1 MQNILRFLSTSGVA
15 GCMLCAASVLIPTP
29 AAADVKA
36 GVDAWSDGK
45 YEAAVKQW
53 QPLADKGDADAEFN
67 LAQAYKMG
75 RGVPLD
81 LGQAETLYGK
91 AAAQGHVQAADNYGL
106 LLFQRGEREKAMP
119 YVSAAAARGDA
130 RAQYILGVACFNG
143 DLAEKDWV
151 RAYALVSLAQ
161 QAGLPQATR
170 ALAQMDEH
178 IPLEQ
183 RQESVPLATKLA
195 AEADAARTRIDAS
208 VSLGGTAPAASR
220 PQLARESAAPSGP
233 ASAGA
238 DYARPAPAPVP
249 APAAISKPTVTAP
262 TKPATIATAPI
273 VSTPL
278 QEPAKLAVAQP
289 AVDKPA
295 VDRSAGNKTA
305 TPKTTAT
312 IKPAPAATLASPP
325 AKQGGWR
332 LQLGAFGVAGNADKL
347 WSSLSKR
354 PELAGS
360 RREQVRGGPL
370 TFLYAT
376 GFASKAEAD
385 KACAALKSSG
395 HECIATPPK

>member
-15 GCMLCAASVLIPTP
+15 GCMLCAASVLIPAP

-81 LGQAETLYGK
+81 LGRAETLYGK
-91 AAAQGHVQAADNYGL
+91 AASQGHVQAADNYGL

-119 YVSAAAARGDA
+119 YIAAAAGRGDA

-208 VSLGGTAPAASR
+208 ASLGGTAPAPNR
-220 PQLARESAAPSGP
+220 PQLARESAVDSGP
-233 ASAGA
+233 ATAGA
-238 DYARPAPAPVP
+238 DYARPAPAIVR
-249 APAAISKPTVTAP
+249 PTVATPKKPVIVETMPTVSAP
-262 TKPATIATAPI
+262 P
-273 VSTPL
+273 S
-278 QEPAKLAVAQP
+278 QPAKLAVA
-289 AVDKPA
+289 
-295 VDRSAGNKTA
+295 
-305 TPKTTAT
+305 
-312 IKPAPAATLASPP
+312 KPAPPKAVSAAKPPVAASVPAP
-325 AKQGGWR
+325 AKAGGWR
-332 LQLGAFGVAGNADKL
+332 LQLGAFGVAANADKL

-354 PELAGS
+354 PELSGS

-376 GFASKAEAD
+376 GFASKTEAD
-385 KACAALKSSG
+385 KACAALKSAG

>member
-1 MQNILRFLSTSGVA
+1 MQKILRFLATGSALGACGMLISTS
-15 GCMLCAASVLIPTP
+15 

-45 YEAAVKQW
+45 YEAAVQQW
-53 QPLADKGDADAEFN
+53 RPLADKGDADAEFN

-119 YVSAAAARGDA
+119 YISAAAARGDA
-130 RAQYILGVACFNG
+130 RAQYILGVAHFNG
-143 DLAEKDWV
+143 DLAAKDWV

-183 RQESVPLATKLA
+183 RQESVALATKLA
-195 AEADAARTRIDAS
+195 ADAESARTRIDAS
-208 VSLGGTAPAASR
+208 AALGAPALAANR
-220 PQLARESAAPSGP
+220 PQPPRESAAPAGP

-238 DYARPAPAPVP
+238 DYARPTVAAIAKPAITPPSKPAVVAAASTATP
-249 APAAISKPTVTAP
+249 APAETAKLAA
-262 TKPATIATAPI
+262 TKPASP
-273 VSTPL
+273 
-278 QEPAKLAVAQP
+278 
-289 AVDKPA
+289 KPA
-295 VDRSAGNKTA
+295 AIA
-305 TPKTTAT
+305 
-312 IKPAPAATLASPP
+312 KPAAAAQ

-332 LQLGAFGVAGNADKL
+332 LQLGAFGVASNADKL

-360 RREQVRGGPL
+360 RREQARGGTL

-376 GFASKAEAD
+376 GFANKADAD
-385 KACAALKSSG
+385 KACAGLKSSE
-395 HECIATPPK
+395 HECIVAPPK